1 MNSLIDKSDERLIS
15 AYVNGCNEAFDEL
28 LSRYKDSVY
37 GYIFR
42 NVKNADIADDI
53 FQETFV
59 KVITTLNSG
68 RYSENGRFAAWVT
81 RIAHNRIID
90 YYRQVKNEG
99 LQSTDATE
107 VNILNRKEFSDSTI
121 EDTLVTLQIHKDIRR
136 LICELPKSQ
145 RDVVVM
151 RYYKDMS
158 YKEISDL
165 TGVSINTALGRMRYA
180 LINLRRLA
188 NEHNIAL
195 TM

>member
-15 AYVNGCNEAFDEL
+15 SYVNGCNEAFDEL

-90 YYRQVKNEG
+90 YYRQLKNEG

>member
-1 MNSLIDKSDERLIS
+1 MDSFNDKSDERLIS
-15 AYVNGCNEAFDEL
+15 LYVSGCNEAFDAL
-28 LSRYKDSVY
+28 LNRYKDSVY

-42 NVKNADIADDI
+42 NVKNADVADDI

-59 KVITTLNSG
+59 KVITTLNTG
-68 RYSENGRFAAWVT
+68 RYTENGRFAAWIN

-90 YYRQVKNEG
+90 YYRQLKNEG
-99 LQSTDATE
+99 LQSTDASE
-107 VNILNRKEFSDSTI
+107 VNILNRKEYSDSTV
-121 EDTLVTLQIHKDIRR
+121 EDNLVVSQIHKDVRR

-158 YKEISDL
+158 YKEISAQ

-188 NEHNIAL
+188 TDHNIAL

>member
-1 MNSLIDKSDERLIS
+1 MDSLHNKSDERLIS
-15 AYVNGCNEAFDEL
+15 LYLNGCNEAFDEL
-28 LSRYKDSVY
+28 LNRYKDSVY

-42 NVKNADIADDI
+42 NVKNADTADDI

-59 KVITTLNSG
+59 KVITTINSG
-68 RYSENGRFAAWVT
+68 RYTENGRFGAWVT

-90 YYRQVKNEG
+90 YYRQLKNEG
-99 LQSTDATE
+99 MQSTDSTE
-107 VNILNRKEFSDSTI
+107 LNLLNRKEYSDSTI
-121 EDTLVTLQIHKDIRR
+121 EDALVTIQIHKDIRR
-136 LICELPKSQ
+136 LILELPKSQ
-145 RDVVVM
+145 REVVVM

-158 YKEISDL
+158 FKEISDQ

>member
-1 MNSLIDKSDERLIS
+1 MDNYYDKSDEKLIS
-15 AYVNGCNEAFDEL
+15 LYVSGCNEAFDAL
-28 LSRYKDSVY
+28 LDRHKDSVY

-42 NVKNADIADDI
+42 NVKNADVADDI

-59 KVITTLNSG
+59 KVVTTLNSG
-68 RYSENGRFAAWVT
+68 RYVENGRFAAWVT

-90 YYRQVKNEG
+90 YYRQLKNEG

-107 VNILNRKEFSDSTI
+107 INILNRKEFCESTI
-121 EDTLVTLQIHKDIRR
+121 EDSLVLLQIHKDIRR
-136 LICELPKSQ
+136 LVKELPKSQ

>member
-1 MNSLIDKSDERLIS
+1 MNSLIDKSDEMLIS
-15 AYVNGCNEAFDEL
+15 SYVNGCNEAFDEL

-42 NVKNADIADDI
+42 NVKNADIADDL

-99 LQSTDATE
+99 LQSTDASE
-107 VNILNRKEFSDSTI
+107 INILNRKEFSDSTI
-121 EDTLVTLQIHKDIRR
+121 EESLVTMQIHKDIRR
-136 LICELPKSQ
+136 LICQLPKSQ

-158 YKEISDL
+158 FKEISDF

>member
-1 MNSLIDKSDERLIS
+1 MTSFNDKSDERLIS
-15 AYVNGCNEAFDEL
+15 LYVNGCNEAFDVL
-28 LSRYKDSVY
+28 LERYKDSVY

-42 NVKNADIADDI
+42 NIKNADIADDI

-59 KVITTLNSG
+59 KVITTLSSG
-68 RYSENGRFAAWVT
+68 RYVENGKFGAWVT

-90 YYRQVKNEG
+90 YFRQIKNEG
-99 LQSTDATE
+99 LQSTDASE
-107 VNILNRKEFSDSTI
+107 GNILNRREFSDSTI
-121 EDTLVTLQIHKDIRR
+121 EDALVTSQIHKDLRR
-136 LICELPKSQ
+136 LVCELPKRQ
-145 RDVVVM
+145 REVVVM

-158 YKEISDL
+158 YKEISDV

>member
-1 MNSLIDKSDERLIS
+1 MDSFIDKSDERLIS
-15 AYVNGCNEAFDEL
+15 LYVSGCNEAFDEL
-28 LSRYKDSVY
+28 LGRYKDSVY

-59 KVITTLNSG
+59 KVITTLSSG
-68 RYSENGRFAAWVT
+68 RYTENGRFAAWVN

-90 YYRQVKNEG
+90 YYRQLKNEG
-99 LQSTDATE
+99 MQSTDAAE
-107 VNILNRKEFSDSTI
+107 VNILNRKEYSDSTI
-121 EDTLVTLQIHKDIRR
+121 EDALVVTQIHKDIRR

-158 YKEISDL
+158 YKEISDQ

-180 LINLRRLA
+180 LINLRRMA

>member
-1 MNSLIDKSDERLIS
+1 MDCYNDKSDERLIS
-15 AYVNGCNEAFDEL
+15 LYVSGCNEAFDEL
-28 LSRYKDSVY
+28 LNRHKDFVY

-42 NVKNADIADDI
+42 SVKNEDVANDI

-68 RYSENGRFAAWVT
+68 RYVENGKFSAWIT

-90 YYRQVKNEG
+90 YYRQLKNEG
-99 LQSTDATE
+99 LQSTDSTE
-107 VNILNRKEFSDSTI
+107 LNILNRKEYSDSTI
-121 EDTLVTLQIHKDIRR
+121 EDTLVLNQIHKDIRR

-158 YKEISDL
+158 FKEISDQ

>member
-1 MNSLIDKSDERLIS
+1 MDCYNDKSDERLIS
-15 AYVNGCNEAFDEL
+15 LYVSGCNEAFDEL
-28 LSRYKDSVY
+28 LNRHKDFVY

-42 NVKNADIADDI
+42 NVKNEDVANDI

-68 RYSENGRFAAWVT
+68 RYVENGKFSAWIT

-90 YYRQVKNEG
+90 YYRQLKNEG
-99 LQSTDATE
+99 LQSTDSTE
-107 VNILNRKEFSDSTI
+107 LNILNRKEYSDSTI
-121 EDTLVTLQIHKDIRR
+121 EDTLVLNQIHKDIRR

-158 YKEISDL
+158 FKEISDV

>member
-1 MNSLIDKSDERLIS
+1 MNSLNDKSDEKLIS
-15 AYVNGCNEAFDEL
+15 LYVNGCNEAFDAL

-37 GYIFR
+37 GYIIR
-42 NVKNADIADDI
+42 NVKNEDVADDI

-68 RYSENGRFAAWVT
+68 RYVENGRVAAWVN

-90 YYRQVKNEG
+90 YFRQLKNEA
-99 LQSTDATE
+99 LQSTDSTE
-107 VNILNRKEFSDSTI
+107 MNILNRKEYSESTV
-121 EDTLVTLQIHKDIRR
+121 EDTLIVTQIHKDVRR
-136 LICELPKSQ
+136 LIRELPKSQ

-158 YKEISDL
+158 YKEISDF

-188 NEHNIAL
+188 SEHNIAL
-195 TM
+195 SL

>member
-1 MNSLIDKSDERLIS
+1 MNSFNDKSDERLVS
-15 AYVNGCNEAFDEL
+15 LYVNGCNEAFDAL
-28 LSRYKDSVY
+28 LERYKDSLY

-42 NVKNADIADDI
+42 SVKNADVADDI

-59 KVITTLNSG
+59 KVISTLNSG
-68 RYSENGRFAAWVT
+68 RYVENGRFAAWVT

-90 YYRQVKNEG
+90 YYRQIKNEA
-99 LQSTDATE
+99 LQSTDASE
-107 VNILNRKEFSDSTI
+107 VDVLNRKEFSDSTI
-121 EDTLVTLQIHKDIRR
+121 EDSLITLQIHKDLRR
-136 LICELPKSQ
+136 LVGELPKSQ
-145 RDVVVM
+145 REVVIM

-158 YKEISDL
+158 YKEISDI

-195 TM
+195 TI

>member
-15 AYVNGCNEAFDEL
+15 LYVNGCNEAFDEL
-28 LSRYKDSVY
+28 LGRYKDSVY

-68 RYSENGRFAAWVT
+68 RYTENGRFAAWVT

-90 YYRQVKNEG
+90 YYRQLKNEG

-121 EDTLVTLQIHKDIRR
+121 EDTLVTMQIHKDIRR

-145 RDVVVM
+145 REVVVM

>member
-1 MNSLIDKSDERLIS
+1 MNRVIDRSDERLIS
-15 AYVNGCNEAFDEL
+15 LYVNGNNEAFDEL
-28 LSRYKDSVY
+28 LGRYKDSVY

-42 NVKNADIADDI
+42 NVKNADVADDI

-68 RYSENGRFAAWVT
+68 RYTENGRFAAWVT

-90 YYRQVKNEG
+90 YYRQLKNEG

-107 VNILNRKEFSDSTI
+107 INILNRKEFSDSTI
-121 EDTLVTLQIHKDIRR
+121 EDALVSKQIRKDIRR
-136 LICELPKSQ
+136 LICELPKAQ
-145 RDVVVM
+145 RDVVLM

-158 YKEISDL
+158 YKEISDF

-188 NEHNIAL
+188 NEYNIAL
-195 TM
+195 TV